1 MLYKIRHYF
10 KNVISRLSIRQKML
24 IALITC
30 IIIPMVL
37 LGLYTALRVIDLSA
51 QNQYE
56 AQISQLTKSAKELEN
71 LYTMA
76 EQEAQSLAY
85 DSSVQAIAEGS
96 ASVMDYRTASERM
109 TAASDKI
116 DYCSCIAVIRD
127 GKILFQRGEQYLSE
141 VSSSGQEQTQ
151 PLSKWESS
159 SNVFFER
166 GIHSFLLDEII
177 YETTILQDMTYN
189 KQGTVRIYLDVS
201 QILEA
206 IAPTGAEGE
215 TAIQNVLVCTPDGK
229 ILFEKE
235 TESRDGEQF
244 IHLLESQDRLYSS
257 GYFSVSATS
266 RQMVLYA
273 RCETGGWYLVQTM
286 DKLNIY
292 DTQLLYI
299 LGVLFFCIVFGVV
312 YGMIQNKTIL
322 NPLQR
327 LSHRINIV
335 KSGVLEKESY
345 ETAYDEIGNVERGFE
360 DMVSHINDLINQ
372 VYLQTI
378 KTKDAEREMLLAK
391 MNPHFLY
398 NALDSI
404 HWLAYQNKDYEVSE
418 QLEALADIYR
428 HILQFDKN
436 IISVRQEVAF
446 IENYLFLLECQMGDR
461 IDFVLDIPESLYTC
475 RIPKLLLQPLI
486 ENSVNHGLKDVRQGG
501 KVKIRMRRKAKD
513 LEIVI
518 LDNGIGCDSKKLM
531 ELIQSGTGH
540 TAFALRNISERI
552 RLTYGDGY
560 GLTIYSKKNWGCM
573 VKIKIKIEEESN
585 EANDCG

>member
-30 IIIPMVL
+30 IIIPMIL
-37 LGLYTALRVIDLSA
+37 LGLYTALRIIDLSA

-71 LYTMA
+71 LYTMV

-96 ASVMDYRTASERM
+96 ASVIDYRTASEHM
-109 TAASDKI
+109 TSASEKI
-116 DYCSCIAVIRD
+116 DYCNCIAVIRD
-127 GKILFQRGEQYLSE
+127 GEILFQRGEQYLSE
-141 VSSSGQEQTQ
+141 ASPSDEQQTQ
-151 PLSKWESS
+151 PLSKWESA
-159 SNVFFER
+159 SNIFFEK
-166 GIHSFLLDEII
+166 GIHSFLLDEIT

-257 GYFSVSATS
+257 GYFSVSAAS
-266 RQMVLYA
+266 KQMVLYA

-286 DKLNIY
+286 DKLDIY

-335 KSGVLEKESY
+335 KTGVLEKESY

-436 IISVRQEVAF
+436 IISVKQEVEF

-461 IDFVLDIPESLYTC
+461 IDFILVVPESLYAC
-475 RIPKLLLQPLI
+475 KIPKLLLQPLI

-513 LEIVI
+513 LEIVV

-531 ELIQSGTGH
+531 ELIQNSTGH

-560 GLTIYSKKNWGCM
+560 GLTIYSKKSWGCM